1 MSSGGN
7 DSNNGPASAEQ
18 ESSAEDQSELVSDYY
33 ESESWQFSSC
43 GD

>member
-1 MSSGGN
+1 MTVGRNDSLNGPGPSEQTSSG
-7 DSNNGPASAEQ
+7 
-18 ESSAEDQSELVSDYY
+18 EDQSDLVADYY

>member
-1 MSSGGN
+1 MNSDRNYEGPTQAEPTSSG
-7 DSNNGPASAEQ
+7 
-18 ESSAEDQSELVSDYY
+18 EDQSELVSDYY